1 MSTSAG
7 WTEAQMSSPRT
18 SSIVPAHEIDPDAP
32 HLRRIGP
39 MRGGKLLHERA
50 LVLKSM
56 GVAHGLS
63 AQPQGFYFVVGAHD
77 LDRSLSALREFE
89 EELREE
95 AVARPRRAKIDR
107 LPYATS
113 MVAPLAMLALV
124 AFFWMTG
131 PAVSNSIFFR
141 AGVAE
146 SPRILHGELHR
157 AVTALTLHAD
167 AGHVLSNAVGG
178 TLFLGT
184 TMRRLG
190 PGRGLFVFALAGAF
204 ANAANALGHELL
216 HHHHGSLGAST
227 AVFAAVGTLGATQF
241 LRNREAG
248 VRRWTDYAGPIVG
261 SLALLGMLG
270 ASPDTDLW
278 AHGLGFVFGAL
289 FGALFGAFEL
299 RRERLGTIERAWVQ
313 PLYGLATVA
322 LIGGSWALALRG
334 A

>member
-1 MSTSAG
+1 MTISAAWPEAPMSQPPQLRAP
-7 WTEAQMSSPRT
+7 EYQ
-18 SSIVPAHEIDPDAP
+18 VDPDAP

-39 MRGGKLLHERA
+39 MRGGRLLHERA

-56 GVAHGLS
+56 GVAHGIS
-63 AQPQGFYFVVGAHD
+63 AQPEGFFFVVGVHD
-77 LDRSLSALREFE
+77 LDRSLAALREFE
-89 EELREE
+89 DELREE
-95 AVARPRRAKIDR
+95 ATARPRRAKIER

-113 MVAPLAMLALV
+113 VVAPLAMLALV
-124 AFFWMTG
+124 AFFWVTG
-131 PAVSNSIFFR
+131 PAAANSLFFK

-146 SPRILHGELHR
+146 SPRILHGELQR

-190 PGRGLFVFALAGAF
+190 PGRGLFVFALAGSV
-204 ANAANALGHELL
+204 ANAVNAIGHELL

-241 LRNREAG
+241 LRNRAAG
-248 VRRWTDYAGPIVG
+248 ARRWTDYAGPIVG

-270 ASPDTDLW
+270 AGPDTDLW
-278 AHGLGFVFGAL
+278 AHGLGFAFGAL
-289 FGALFGAFEL
+289 FGAFFGAFEL
-299 RRERLGTIERAWVQ
+299 RRERLGVTDRAWVQ
-313 PLYGLATVA
+313 PLYGLATIA
-322 LIGGSWALALRG
+322 LIGGSWALALAR